1 MDKKIFSL
9 KGHFT
14 LQEELR
20 LCMKKTSLR
29 YYFNVILF

>member
-20 LCMKKTSLR
+20 LCMKKNKFT
-29 YYFNVILF
+29 VLF